1 MSCRNC
7 TYFTRICFG
16 FQRFP
21 YRDKESNVLGLTW
34 ILSSSRAGELLIVS
48 ASSVLPVV
56 LIASRINSAFAPSGF
71 AIGAPLLPQ
80 V

>member
-34 ILSSSRAGELLIVS
+34 ILSSSRAGELLEHPFCHKCKRVTGC
-48 ASSVLPVV
+48 AKRGLD
-56 LIASRINSAFAPSGF
+56 G
-71 AIGAPLLPQ
+71 G
-80 V
+80 